1 MAELK
6 TKPTESSVEEFL
18 NSITEEPKHTDA
30 LAILEMMRQATGAQ
44 PKMWGSSIVGF
55 GNRHYR
61 YASGREGDWFLVG
74 FSPRKD
80 NLSLYLSYAE
90 IQCDDLK
97 QKLGRYKTGKGCLYI
112 KRLADVDTGI
122 LKEMISRAVQKLSA

>member
-6 TKPTESSVEEFL
+6 TQPSDLSVEKFL
-18 NSITEEPKHTDA
+18 DTIGDEAKRRDAFSILD
-30 LAILEMMRQATGAQ
+30 IMRQITGTQ

-74 FSPRKD
+74 FSPRKA
-80 NLSLYLSYAE
+80 NLTLYLSYAD
-90 IQCDDLK
+90 IQNDDLR
-97 QKLGRYKTGKGCLYI
+97 QKLGKHKTGKGCLYI
-112 KRLADVDTGI
+112 KQLADVDLSI
-122 LKEMISRAVQKLSA
+122 LREIISRSVQKLTA

>member
-6 TKPTESSVEEFL
+6 TQPTEFSVEEFL
-18 NSITEEPKHTDA
+18 NSITDEPKHTDA
-30 LAILEMMRQATGAQ
+30 LAILDMMHQATGA
-44 PKMWGSSIVGF
+44 PPIMWGSSIVGF

-80 NLSLYLSYAE
+80 NLTLYLSCAD
-90 IQCDDLK
+90 IQNDDLK
-97 QKLGRYKTGKGCLYI
+97 QKLGRYKNGKGCLYI
-112 KRLADVDTGI
+112 KRLADVDTGF
-122 LKEMISRAVQKLSA
+122 LKEMIRRSVQKLSA